1 MLIVN
6 ILLMQIVIRTAIIQN
21 EKLIADRYIWLELVN
36 PR

>member
-21 EKLIADRYIWLELVN
+21 EKLIADRYNYLTRVG
-36 PR
+36 

>member
-6 ILLMQIVIRTAIIQN
+6 VLLLQIVIRTTIIQN
-21 EKLIADRYIWLELVN
+21 EILIGDRYIWLESVN

>member
-6 ILLMQIVIRTAIIQN
+6 ILLMQIVIRTTIIQN
-21 EKLIADRYIWLELVN
+21 EKLIADRYILLELVN